1 VIDGPCPR
9 CHTDHLHVDVV
20 LSADSAADH
29 FQARGSRDAV
39 RITEQAGVP
48 ALPREVILT
57 CCACDW
63 EESVTFE
70 VVLPD
75 RHGTVP

>member
-1 VIDGPCPR
+1 VIDGPCPQ
-9 CHTDHLHVDVV
+9 CHTEHLHVDVV
-20 LSADSAADH
+20 LSADGATDR

-39 RITEQAGVP
+39 RITETVGVP

-63 EESVTFE
+63 EESVPFE
-70 VVLPD
+70 AVPSD
-75 RHGTVP
+75 RVERI